1 MKETCPVGGDK
12 AEPVNDNPL
21 VLRIQGK
28 VMTRSFQKVPI
39 AGL

>member
-1 MKETCPVGGDK
+1 MKEIGLVCGDE

-21 VLRIQGK
+21 VLCIQGK
-28 VMTRSFQKVPI
+28 VILRSFQKMPI

>member
-1 MKETCPVGGDK
+1 MKEIGLVCGDE

-21 VLRIQGK
+21 VMRIQGK
-28 VMTRSFQKVPI
+28 VMLRGFHKVPI